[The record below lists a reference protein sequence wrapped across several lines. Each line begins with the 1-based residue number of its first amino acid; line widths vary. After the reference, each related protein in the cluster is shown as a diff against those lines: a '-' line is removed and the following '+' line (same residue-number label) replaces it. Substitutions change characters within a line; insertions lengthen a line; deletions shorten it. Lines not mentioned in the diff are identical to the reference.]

1 MCGQMKSGIPWN
13 IKGIDE
19 EARQAAHEAA
29 RHAGVPLNE
38 WLNQAIARRAA
49 EEGVDPEN
57 LVRESAASDDEL
69 RNVASS
75 IVELTRR
82 IRAMGGSSRTAISGL
97 KDRLDEIEDKLGG
110 ADQGGGDDD
119 RRMQSLK
126 GVSALVD
133 KLARELDNADESAR
147 STGQGV
153 SWRAAGASEP
163 SSPAD
168 HVGDAIRALE
178 QRLA

>member
-1 MCGQMKSGIPWN
+1 MKSGIPWN

-19 EARQAAHEAA
+19 EARQAALEAA

-57 LVRESAASDDEL
+57 LARESAASDDEL

-82 IRAMGGSSRTAISGL
+82 IRAMDVSSRTAISGL
-97 KDRLDEIEDKLGG
+97 
-110 ADQGGGDDD
+110 
-119 RRMQSLK
+119 
-126 GVSALVD
+126 
-133 KLARELDNADESAR
+133 
-147 STGQGV
+147 
-153 SWRAAGASEP
+153 
-163 SSPAD
+163 
-168 HVGDAIRALE
+168 
-178 QRLA
+178 

>member
-1 MCGQMKSGIPWN
+1 MFAELSGDAGIGRPIPSYGPEAITALFGRAGTKIAPRQGMCGQMKSGIPWN

-19 EARQAAHEAA
+19 EARQAALEAA

-57 LVRESAASDDEL
+57 LARESAGSDDEL

-82 IRAMGGSSRTAISGL
+82 IRAMDVSSRTAISGL
-97 KDRLDEIEDKLGG
+97 KDRLDEIED
-110 ADQGGGDDD
+110 
-119 RRMQSLK
+119 S
-126 GVSALVD
+126 SA
-133 KLARELDNADESAR
+133 APTRAAATTTAAR
-147 STGQGV
+147 S
-153 SWRAAGASEP
+153 R
-163 SSPAD
+163 
-168 HVGDAIRALE
+168 
-178 QRLA
+178 